1 VAKKPALGKGMSAL
15 IGTGYEEPADKEK
28 NSIIE
33 VSVESIKGNPDQ
45 PRKTFDEESLN
56 ELASSIREK
65 GIIQPIIVEK
75 STEGYLIIA
84 GERRFR
90 ASKIAGLKTIPV
102 IIKDFSDNEKL
113 EIALIENIQR
123 EDLNPI
129 EEASAYR
136 ELMEKGNF
144 NQESVALKVGKN
156 RSTVAN
162 SLRLLKLPA
171 EIRKSLAEG
180 AISAGHARAIL
191 ALNTEAQMKDLHRR
205 IIDEGLSVREA
216 EAYAPG
222 RKDTK
227 SGKSGTVQA
236 APSSGEMNPELKI
249 IQEKF
254 IDILGTKVN
263 ILGNLKKG
271 KIEISYF
278 SMEDLER
285 LYDIINT

>member
-1 VAKKPALGKGMSAL
+1 MPKKPALGKGMSAL
-15 IGTGYEEPADKEK
+15 IGSDYQEPAVQDK

-45 PRKTFDEESLN
+45 PRKSFDEGSLN

-75 STEGYLIIA
+75 SPEGYLIIA

-90 ASKIAGLKTIPV
+90 AAKIAGLETIPV

-136 ELMEKGNF
+136 ELMDKGNL
-144 NQESVALKVGKN
+144 NQENVALKVGKN

-171 EIRKSLAEG
+171 EIQKSLATG

-191 ALNTEAQMKDLHRR
+191 ALNTETQMQELHRR
-205 IIDEGLSVREA
+205 IISEGLSVREA

-222 RKDTK
+222 RKEAEG
-227 SGKSGTVQA
+227 GKSGTA
-236 APSSGEMNPELKI
+236 KASPSSNEMNPELKM

-263 ILGNLKKG
+263 ISGNLKKG
-271 KIEISYF
+271 KIEITYF

-285 LYDIINT
+285 LYDIINA